1 MEGMAQAAS
10 RYGYGGASVARVVE
24 QAGLS
29 RATFYEHF
37 ADRDACFMA
46 VNRDLFARIRDYVA
60 ALEEQPP
67 RIRVFRDAL
76 AEMLAAV
83 DAYPVA
89 ARLVTLESLSGKAEV
104 RREHEQL
111 LELIADSIARKIAQT
126 PAELPVVELPTRA
139 LLGGVG
145 ATVVRRLFRG
155 ETGRL
160 VDLLNDHLVWIATYA
175 MPPGHPRLGAAEW
188 EALGATVLE
197 QARGPAGEKGEQRS
211 PLPRGRS
218 ALSPGAVATEQR
230 QRILAAVARLSR
242 ERGYREMT
250 VAGIVLAARVSREAF
265 YEQFHSKEDA
275 FLAALSAAFRGG
287 LSGAAGKFF
296 AGATWPD
303 RIWNGLRAILG
314 YMAVNP
320 DLVWVGVVDA
330 YSAGHAAVDRAF
342 ENRMAYTLFLEDGY
356 RQRPEAE
363 NLPRLCS
370 EAIGGAIF
378 ELVRRQALLGR
389 SAEMLEILPQAGYV
403 AMAPF
408 VGAEEALGLVRK
420 KCRTR
425 P

>member
-1 MEGMAQAAS
+1 MEGMVQATA
-10 RYGYGGASVARVVE
+10 RHGYGGASVARAVE

-37 ADRDACFMA
+37 ADRDACFLA
-46 VNRDLFARIRDYVA
+46 VTQDLFATIRRYV
-60 ALEEQPP
+60 EQLVGVPP

-76 AEMLAAV
+76 EAMLAAV
-83 DAYPVA
+83 DRYPAA
-89 ARLVTLESLSGKAEV
+89 ARVVTLEAVSGNEEL
-104 RREHEQL
+104 RREHEL
-111 LELIADSIARKIAQT
+111 LLDFVADSITRKIAET
-126 PAELPVVELPTRA
+126 PAEAPVVELPARA

-145 ATVVRRLFRG
+145 ATVINRLYRG

-160 VDLLNDHLVWIATYA
+160 VDLLDDHLIWIATYA
-175 MPPGHPRLGAAEW
+175 MPPGSPRLSAGEW

-197 QARGPAGEKGEQRS
+197 RDRGPAVARERRS

-218 ALSPGAVATEQR
+218 ALPRGAVAIAQR

-242 ERGYREMT
+242 ERGYRATT
-250 VAGIVLAARVSREAF
+250 VAGIVVAAGVSREAF

-275 FLAALSAAFRGG
+275 FLATLSAAFQGG
-287 LSGAAGKFF
+287 ISGAAGKFF

-303 RIWNGLRAILG
+303 RIWNGLRAMLG

-330 YSAGHAAVDRAF
+330 YSAGHTAIARAF
-342 ENRMAYTLFLEDGY
+342 ENRMAYTLFLGDGY
-356 RQRPEAE
+356 RQRPQAE
-363 NLPRLCS
+363 GLPRLCS
-370 EAIGGAIF
+370 ETIGGAIF
-378 ELVRRQALLGR
+378 ELVRRQAILGR
-389 SAEMLEILPQAGYV
+389 SAEMLEILPQAAYV

-408 VGAEEALGLVRK
+408 IGAEEALKLVRE